1 MEPTLDSHE
10 LRVAVT
16 PPPTRPANMQ
26 STIEEILLRGRQRT
40 KTPASAKRGANRPLF
55 PPPRHPYGVFSKMA
69 ERPALAAIT
78 AYSLWMVGWGYY
90 LWHLAGEG

>member
-1 MEPTLDSHE
+1 MEPNLDSSG

-16 PPPTRPANMQ
+16 PPPTRPANMK
-26 STIEEILLRGRQRT
+26 STIEEILLRGRQPT
-40 KTPASAKRGANRPLF
+40 KTSTRTQRAPSRPLF

-90 LWHLAGEG
+90 LWHLSGEG